1 MEVETAANVAARLQL
16 SQVTASQEIENGFSE
31 VFPKHVLIQE
41 LNTPLR
47 MLVLADGLEKRG
59 FTASQ
64 IEKILGGNF
73 LRVFREVVD
82 S

>member
-1 MEVETAANVAARLQL
+1 M
-16 SQVTASQEIENGFSE
+16 TASQEIENGFSE

-41 LNTPLR
+41 LNTPFR

>member
-1 MEVETAANVAARLQL
+1 M
-16 SQVTASQEIENGFSE
+16 TASQEIANGLSE

-41 LNTPLR
+41 LNTAFR

-59 FTASQ
+59 YTASQ

-73 LRVFREVVD
+73 LRVFREIVG